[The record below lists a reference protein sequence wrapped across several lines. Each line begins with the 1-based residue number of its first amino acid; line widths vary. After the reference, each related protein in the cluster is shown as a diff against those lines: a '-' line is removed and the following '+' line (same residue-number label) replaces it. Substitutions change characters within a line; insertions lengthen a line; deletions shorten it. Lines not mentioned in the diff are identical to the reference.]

1 MTLLQIGSRG
11 TAVTALQKQLQSIGY
26 PLPKYGADGK
36 FEKETWEAVI
46 DFQRKNSLKIDGI
59 VGPATQAKLNEKS
72 SSLWNKVTNIFS
84 PTPTP
89 IPVPPPSPTVSIP
102 QPPAV
107 EPVVGVELPPAP
119 EQEGGIHPVILI
131 VGGLFAWKVLG
142 KKGKRK

>member
-1 MTLLQIGSRG
+1 MTLLQMGSQG

-26 PLPKYGADGK
+26 PLQKFGADGK
-36 FEKETWEAVI
+36 FGNEVRDAVM

-59 VGPATQAKLNEKS
+59 VGPATQTKLNEKS

-89 IPVPPPSPTVSIP
+89 IPTPPPSPTVSIP
-102 QPPAV
+102 QPPAP

-119 EQEGGIHPVILI
+119 EQEGGIHPVLII
-131 VGGLFAWKVLG
+131 VGGLIAWKVL
-142 KKGKRK
+142 KRRGKRK